1 MLGTVPTFVLP
12 SFLLLE
18 HVKTLELV
26 FTILFRIWDILLN
39 FVKFSVSVKYWVVDE
54 NLQMSF
60 FFIYLDFDRCTI
72 WWRSAYFF
80 CLRALSLIIFDAV
93 VQRTCEY
100 FTTKPLLLCHMNC
113 KAFFGNRKWHL
124 LILSWN
130 LEWSC

>member
-1 MLGTVPTFVLP
+1 MLATVPTFVLP

-60 FFIYLDFDRCTI
+60 FFLFIWTLIGELFDGEVLI
-72 WWRSAYFF
+72 FLASE
-80 CLRALSLIIFDAV
+80 IIF
-93 VQRTCEY
+93 
-100 FTTKPLLLCHMNC
+100 
-113 KAFFGNRKWHL
+113 
-124 LILSWN
+124 
-130 LEWSC
+130 